1 MKFNRTPLR
10 SLVASLFAI
19 LLLSV
24 AAAAKGEQS
33 NAFPNVHIKNFGQMD
48 ERFYRGAEPK
58 KSEDFQALK
67 QLGVNTVIDLQAEP
81 ASTERGMVESLGMRY
96 VNIPM
101 VDKAYPK
108 PEWVAAFLKTVNDP
122 ATGKFFV
129 HCAGGRHRTGAMG
142 AVYRYEKYGWNYDQ
156 VYAEM
161 KQYDF
166 YTSWGHGDFKT
177 FVEDY
182 WKQMQAR
189 GPRNATTNTVA
200 ANATTPSAVKANA
213 AKAVTTKASAAEGI
227 FTGNHK

>member
-1 MKFNRTPLR
+1 MTFGRNSLR
-10 SLVASLFAI
+10 ILIASVFAV

-24 AAAAKGEQS
+24 VAAAKGEHSQ
-33 NAFPNVHIKNFGQMD
+33 AFPNVHIKNFGRMD

-58 KSEDFQALK
+58 NLEDFQALK
-67 QLGVNTVIDLQAEP
+67 QLGINTVIDLQEKPEVA
-81 ASTERGMVESLGMRY
+81 ERGMVESLGMRY

-108 PEWVAAFLKTVNDP
+108 PEWVAAFLTTVDDP

-129 HCAGGRHRTGAMG
+129 HCAGGRHRTGSMG
-142 AVYRYEKYGWNYDQ
+142 AVYRFEKYGWSYEQ

-161 KQYDF
+161 KEYDF

-182 WKQMQAR
+182 GRQMQERHTAA
-189 GPRNATTNTVA
+189 ATRTQAAVGVA
-200 ANATTPSAVKANA
+200 TPA
-213 AKAVTTKASAAEGI
+213 AKGSTAGTLS
-227 FTGNHK
+227 GNH

>member
-1 MKFNRTPLR
+1 MKFGRTPLR
-10 SLVASLFAI
+10 SLAASLFAI
-19 LLLSV
+19 TLLSV
-24 AAAAKGEQS
+24 AAAAKGTDKNPTFS
-33 NAFPNVHIKNFGQMD
+33 NVHIKNFGQMD

-58 KSEDFQALK
+58 GLEDIQALK

-81 ASTERGMVESLGMRY
+81 NSSERGWVESTGMRY

-108 PEWVAAFLKTVNDP
+108 PEWVAAFLKTVDDP

-182 WKQMQAR
+182 WKQVQAR
-189 GPRNATTNTVA
+189 GPRNATT
-200 ANATTPSAVKANA
+200 TTTA
-213 AKAVTTKASAAEGI
+213 AKTTQATAAEAV
-227 FTGNHK
+227 FTGKQK